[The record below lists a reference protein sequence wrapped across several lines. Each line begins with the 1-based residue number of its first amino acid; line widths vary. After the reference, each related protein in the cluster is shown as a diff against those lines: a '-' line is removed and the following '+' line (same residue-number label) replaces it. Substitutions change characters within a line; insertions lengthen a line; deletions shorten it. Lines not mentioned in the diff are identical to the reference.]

1 MVKFGIGQA
10 IKRVEDQR
18 LLTGQ
23 GNYTDD
29 VAPDGAL
36 RAFILRSPYAHA
48 KIKSVETADA
58 EAVPGVVAVLTN
70 KHVQEDGLG
79 DLPSL
84 APAPNKDGSPR
95 ADTPR
100 PILEGDK
107 VRHVGTPVALV
118 IAETLEAA
126 RDAAEL
132 VEIDYEPL
140 GAATDAEEATKPG
153 AAQLYDHIPNNICFD
168 WHKGDLEIN
177 NAAFTRAAKVVETR
191 VVNNRIIVNSME
203 PRGAIGL
210 YDAETDRTT
219 LYSSTQGPSFIHPH
233 LAETVLKID
242 KSKLRCLTTDVGGG
256 FGMKIFLYPEQCL
269 IAWASRRLKRT
280 VKYTPERSEAFMA
293 DTQGRDN
300 ISYVTSALDENGKI
314 IAMKVETFANLGGYL
329 SNFAA
334 FIPTEAGTH
343 MLSGVYDIPSIYVNV
358 KGVVTNTT
366 PTDAYRGAGRPE
378 AAYLI
383 ERVMDNCAAE
393 TGLTRDEIRRRNYI
407 APEQMPYSTTLGNV
421 YDTGEFQT
429 VMEKCMERADWSGF
443 PTRKAESE
451 KRGKLRGIGLGYY
464 IEKCGGGN
472 PETADIRFTED
483 DKIEIYI
490 GNQSNG
496 QGHETAYAQVLGDVL
511 GIDGERIKIVQG
523 DTDRTPPGLTGGSRA
538 LPVGGVAVLLGGR
551 EIVEKGKKV
560 AGRVM
565 EAAIEDIEFADG
577 TFTVAG
583 TDKTMSLFD
592 VNRAAEGEEE
602 ALDTVHQRTPE
613 AATFPNG
620 CHVCE
625 LEIDP
630 DTGIVE
636 IQKYTVVDDFGSV
649 INPNMLAGQVHGGVG
664 QGLGQALYERTV
676 YDEESGQLVTGSYMD
691 YHLPR
696 ADQVPWIDF
705 TTHNVW
711 CKTNPLGIKGSG
723 EAGAIGA
730 PPAAIS
736 AVCDALG
743 VVNIDM
749 PATPEK
755 IWAVANEGR
764 LAAAE

>member
-29 VAPDGAL
+29 VAPEGAL

-48 KIKSVETADA
+48 KINAIETADA
-58 EAVPGVVAVLTN
+58 EAMPGVVAVLTN
-70 KHVQEDGLG
+70 RHVREDGLG
-79 DLPSL
+79 DLPAL

-100 PILEGDK
+100 PILEGDR
-107 VRHVGTPVALV
+107 VRHVGTPVAMV

-126 RDAAEL
+126 RDAAEMI
-132 VEIDYEPL
+132 EIDYEPL
-140 GAATDAEEATKPG
+140 AAATDAEAATRPG

-168 WHKGDLEIN
+168 WHKGDPEVTD
-177 NAAFTRAAKVVETR
+177 AAFKNAAKVVETR

-210 YDAETDRTT
+210 YDPETDRTT

-242 KSKLRCLTTDVGGG
+242 KSKLRCITTDVGGG

-269 IAWASRRLKRT
+269 VAWASRRLKRA
-280 VKYTPERSEAFMA
+280 VKYTPDRSEAFMS

-300 ISYVTSALDENGKI
+300 ISYAKAALDENGKI
-314 IAMKVETFANLGGYL
+314 IAMKVETYANLGGYL

-334 FIPTEAGTH
+334 YIPTEAGTH

-383 ERVMDNCAAE
+383 ERVMDNCAAA
-393 TGLTRDEIRRRNYI
+393 TGLTRDEIRRRNFI
-407 APEQMPYSTTLGNV
+407 RPEQMPYTTALGNV

-429 VMEKCMERADWSGF
+429 VMEKCMKRADWDGF
-443 PTRKAESE
+443 PARKAESE
-451 KRGKLRGIGLGYY
+451 KRGRLRGIGLGYY

-511 GIDGERIKIVQG
+511 GIDGERIRVIQG
-523 DTDRTPPGLTGGSRA
+523 DTDRTPPGMTGGSRA

-560 AGRVM
+560 AARVM
-565 EAAIEDIEFADG
+565 EAAVEDIEFADG

-583 TDKTMSLFD
+583 TDKTMSLFE
-592 VNRAAEGEEE
+592 VNRQAADGEES
-602 ALDTVHQRTPE
+602 LDTSHHRVPE

-620 CHVCE
+620 CHICE
-625 LEIDP
+625 IEIDP
-630 DTGIVE
+630 DTGIVD
-636 IQKYTVVDDFGSV
+636 ILRYTVVDDFGSV
-649 INPNMLAGQVHGGVG
+649 INPNMLAGQVHGGVA
-664 QGLGQALYERTV
+664 QGIGQALYEHAV

-691 YHLPR
+691 YNLPR
-696 ADQVPWIDF
+696 ADQVPTIDF

-711 CKTNPLGIKGSG
+711 CTTNPLGIKGSG

-730 PPAAIS
+730 PPAVVS

-749 PATPEK
+749 PATQEK
-755 IWAVANEGR
+755 IWALANEGR